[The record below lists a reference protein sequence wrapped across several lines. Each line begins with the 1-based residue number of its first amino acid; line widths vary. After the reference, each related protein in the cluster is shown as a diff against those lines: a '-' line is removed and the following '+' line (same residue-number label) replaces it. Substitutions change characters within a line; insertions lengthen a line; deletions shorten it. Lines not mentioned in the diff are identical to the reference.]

1 MDESLITGATEN
13 IPTVLYIEDN
23 LSNLEL
29 IQRVLA
35 RRPDIRLITAMH
47 GRLGL
52 DLAREHHP
60 DVILLDVHL
69 PDITGDEILRRLQAE
84 PAVADIPVIVI
95 SADATAV
102 QVARLLSLGAREYLT
117 KPLDVKR
124 FITVLDETLGRR
136 QHTGP

>member
-1 MDESLITGATEN
+1 MEALSPSPADGAR
-13 IPTVLYIEDN
+13 TVLYIEDN

-35 RRPDIRLITAMH
+35 RRSDLRLITAMQ

-60 DVILLDVHL
+60 DLILLDVHL
-69 PDITGDEILRRLQAE
+69 PDIPGDEILRRLKAE
-84 PAVADIPVIVI
+84 PPIAGIPVIVI

-102 QVARLLSLGAREYLT
+102 QIARLLSLGARDYLT
-117 KPLDVKR
+117 KPLDVKK
-124 FITVLDETLGRR
+124 FLTALDEALNNAAGAS
-136 QHTGP
+136 P

>member
-1 MDESLITGATEN
+1 MASLNPSPADGGR
-13 IPTVLYIEDN
+13 TVLYIEDN

-35 RRPDIRLITAMH
+35 RRSDLRLITAMQ

-60 DVILLDVHL
+60 DLILLDVHL
-69 PDITGDEILRRLQAE
+69 PDIPGDEILRRLKAE
-84 PAVADIPVIVI
+84 PPIAGIPVIVI

-102 QVARLLSLGAREYLT
+102 QIARLLSLGARDYLT
-117 KPLDVKR
+117 KPLDVKK
-124 FITVLDETLGRR
+124 FLTVLDGALQGTDGAA
-136 QHTGP
+136 G

>member
-1 MDESLITGATEN
+1 MEPLNASPADGTRA
-13 IPTVLYIEDN
+13 VLYIEDN

-35 RRPDIRLITAMH
+35 RRSDLRLVTAMQ

-60 DVILLDVHL
+60 ALILLDVHL
-69 PDITGDEILRRLQAE
+69 PDMTGDEVLRRLKAE
-84 PAVADIPVIVI
+84 PPIAGIPVIVI

-102 QVARLLSLGAREYLT
+102 QVARLLSLGARDYLT
-117 KPLDVKR
+117 KPLDVKQ
-124 FITVLDETLGRR
+124 FLAVLDSALQRADGAAR
-136 QHTGP
+136 

>member
-1 MDESLITGATEN
+1 MAAPDPVPAPSHRTI
-13 IPTVLYIEDN
+13 LYVEDN

-29 IQRVLA
+29 IQRILA
-35 RRPDIRLITAMH
+35 RRSDLRLITAMQ

-69 PDITGDEILRRLQAE
+69 PDIPGDEILRRLKAE
-84 PAVADIPVIVI
+84 ALLAGIPVIVI

-102 QVARLLSLGAREYLT
+102 QTTRLLSLGARDYLT
-117 KPLDVKR
+117 KPLDVRK
-124 FITVLDETLGRR
+124 FLAVLEAALDTR
-136 QHTGP
+136 TGTRP

>member
-1 MDESLITGATEN
+1 MEPLNASPAAGAR
-13 IPTVLYIEDN
+13 TVLYIEDN

-35 RRPDIRLITAMH
+35 RRSDLRLVTAMQ

-60 DVILLDVHL
+60 DLILLDVHL
-69 PDITGDEILRRLQAE
+69 PDMTGDEVLRRLKAE
-84 PAVADIPVIVI
+84 PPIAGIPVIVI

-102 QVARLLSLGAREYLT
+102 QVARLLSLGARDYLT
-117 KPLDVKR
+117 KPLDVKK
-124 FITVLDETLGRR
+124 FLAVLDSALQRADGAAR
-136 QHTGP
+136 

>member
-1 MDESLITGATEN
+1 VEALSPSPADGAR
-13 IPTVLYIEDN
+13 TVLYIEDN

-35 RRPDIRLITAMH
+35 RRSDLRLITAMQ

-60 DVILLDVHL
+60 DLILLDVHL
-69 PDITGDEILRRLQAE
+69 PDIPGDEILRRLKAE
-84 PAVADIPVIVI
+84 PPIAGIPVIVI

-102 QVARLLSLGAREYLT
+102 QIARLLSLGARDYLT
-117 KPLDVKR
+117 KPLDVKK
-124 FITVLDETLGRR
+124 FLTALDEALNNAAGAS
-136 QHTGP
+136 P

>member
-1 MDESLITGATEN
+1 MEALSPSPADGAR
-13 IPTVLYIEDN
+13 TVLYIEDN

-35 RRPDIRLITAMH
+35 RRSDLRLITAMQ

-60 DVILLDVHL
+60 DLILLDVHL
-69 PDITGDEILRRLQAE
+69 PDIPGDEILRRLKAE
-84 PAVADIPVIVI
+84 PPIAGIPVIVI

-102 QVARLLSLGAREYLT
+102 QIARLLSLGARDYLT
-117 KPLDVKR
+117 KPLDVKK
-124 FITVLDETLGRR
+124 FLAVLDSALQGVD
-136 QHTGP
+136 GAAG